1 MRAEIVSIGTEL
13 LLGQID
19 DTDASYLSRRL
30 AALGVSVYRRTTVG
44 DNPQRAE
51 AALREAVAG
60 APIVI
65 ATGGL
70 GPTGDDVT
78 RAAAARALG
87 VELVEDP
94 QAVAWLEA
102 FFAARGR
109 GLDAANRR
117 QALAPQGA
125 LPLFNS
131 AGTAPGVWWEGGD
144 RLLILLP
151 GPPREL
157 KAVWESEVEPKLGD
171 RSGQVILSRV
181 LRVAGLPEAE
191 VDTRLADLMAA
202 ENPTLAPLAGSGQVA
217 LRLTARAAGRDQ
229 ACALLAPLEAEVLVR
244 LGPHVYGAGE
254 ETLAHAAGRALARS
268 ALTLATAESC
278 TGGLLGAAIT
288 AVPGSSAY
296 YRGGV
301 VAYDNSV
308 KQHVLGVPAGLIH
321 REGVVSEAVALAMAA
336 GVRSSLAADVGLA
349 VTGIAGPDGGT
360 PSKPVGLVWLAL
372 ADTGEAT
379 AWPRLYAGDRDQVR
393 ERSVAD
399 LLFTLYRRLKGF

>member
-30 AALGVSVYRRTTVG
+30 AALGVAVYRRTTVG

-217 LRLTARAAGRDQ
+217 LRLTARAPGRDQ
-229 ACALLAPLEAEVLVR
+229 ACALLAPLEAEVLAR

-254 ETLAHAAGRALARS
+254 ETLAHAAGRALAGS

-321 REGVVSEAVALAMAA
+321 REGAVSEAVALAMAA
-336 GVRSSLAADVGLA
+336 GVRSSLAADIGLA

-360 PSKPVGLVWLAL
+360 PAKPVGLVWLAL
-372 ADTGEAT
+372 ADTGGAT